1 MATAEPLLAE
11 GEPLAPSPIKALTD
25 FGGSVGRVVLS
36 PVTATGK
43 VAFRGGS
50 ELASVVTTGKFLTTR
65 EAEAAI
71 KMQAIARGNQ
81 TRDKIAAEKSSLFCI
96 NNRKASKE
104 DDSSWLC
111 GCTGRG
117 KKTKI
122 PKDGMPGIARSPSF
136 PRKEDFDKA
145 KEEKM

>member
-1 MATAEPLLAE
+1 M
-11 GEPLAPSPIKALTD
+11 PLALVPPPHANPAPTQVEYYFSEAN
-25 FGGSVGRVVLS
+25 LS
-36 PVTATGK
+36 GDQ
-43 VAFRGGS
+43 F
-50 ELASVVTTGKFLTTR
+50 
-65 EAEAAI
+65 
-71 KMQAIARGNQ
+71 M
-81 TRDKIAAEKSSLFCI
+81 RDKIAAEKSSLFCI